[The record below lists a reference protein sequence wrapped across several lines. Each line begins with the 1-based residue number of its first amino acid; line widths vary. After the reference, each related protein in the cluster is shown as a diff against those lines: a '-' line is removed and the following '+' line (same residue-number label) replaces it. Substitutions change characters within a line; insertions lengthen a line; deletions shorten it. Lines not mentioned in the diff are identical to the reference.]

1 MISPKLNTPM
11 AMTTKLMP
19 SISSGMPKLKR
30 GTAVI
35 TSVLIWPSSRPRT
48 TMASALASEPEAR
61 TTAPTRPRNIS
72 AQYSGAPNSK
82 ASAVSGGAKAAT
94 TSVPKVPAKN
104 EPRADTASAAP
115 ARPLR
120 AIW

>member
-1 MISPKLNTPM
+1 MISPKLKIPM
-11 AMTTKLMP
+11 AITVKLMP

-35 TSVLIWPSSRPRT
+35 TSVLIWPSSRPST
-48 TMASALASEPEAR
+48 TIAIALGSEPEAR
-61 TTAPTRPRNIS
+61 TTAPTSPRNIR

-82 ASAVSGGAKAAT
+82 ARPVSGGAKAAT
-94 TSVPKVPAKN
+94 TSVPTVPAKK
-104 EPRADTASAAP
+104 DASAAVASALP
-115 ARPLR
+115 ACPRR